1 MTPPESAGPPDGNN
15 PEPPVRIPVSQLRLR
30 PWELFVMF
38 AGITLSGF
46 GGTMFW
52 ARLILVERRRLLT
65 DREFVEMLSVGQI
78 LPGANMV
85 NMTAMLAYRT
95 GGLRGLVAAMAGF
108 LGPPFLLVV
117 TLGLLYQRYGELP
130 LVQKAL
136 GGMSAV
142 AAGLIFANA
151 VKLASA
157 LPRRALPWA
166 FGALAFGGMG
176 MLRLPLILVLG
187 VLGPVAILLAWRG
200 RL

>member
-1 MTPPESAGPPDGNN
+1 MTAPEPAGPPDSSEDPSG
-15 PEPPVRIPVSQLRLR
+15 RIPVGRLRLR
-30 PWELFVMF
+30 PWELFVIF

-65 DREFVEMLSVGQI
+65 DREFVEMLSVGQLI
-78 LPGANMV
+78 PGANMV
-85 NMTAMLAYRT
+85 NMTAMFAYRT

-117 TLGLLYQRYGELP
+117 ALGLLYQRYGELP

-142 AAGLIFANA
+142 AVGLIFANA

-157 LPRRALPWA
+157 LPRSVLPWA

-176 MLRLPLILVLG
+176 LLRLPLILVLG
-187 VLGPVAILLAWRG
+187 VLGPVALLLAWKG